1 MKISKICAVAFL
13 LVVGSVLALADAI
26 NDPQIIVHGVGSGG
40 SVRQQ
45 ACPDGG
51 CTGVGLNFNF
61 TVPPSG
67 SGTLYFTNQ
76 SGVNWTSLALI
87 EACKNGN
94 CAVPAADI
102 KCRSYLFTSC
112 TAETLKNGN
121 VEILLSGVKGALNK
135 GGGILNGQSFSIT
148 FACVGKSC
156 WPGGL
161 SFSGHANVSSVPEP
175 GTIALMV
182 TGLGALASR
191 RKTWKNRWN
200 S

>member
-1 MKISKICAVAFL
+1 MKISKICALAL
-13 LVVGSVLALADAI
+13 LLIVGSVLAFADGI

-40 SVRQQ
+40 SGPQT
-45 ACPDGG
+45 CPPGG
-51 CTGVGLNFNF
+51 CQGVGLNFNF
-61 TVPPSG
+61 SVPPSG
-67 SGTLYFTNQ
+67 SGTLYFTNT

-87 EACKNGN
+87 EVCKNGS
-94 CAVPAADI
+94 CPVPAVDI
-102 KCRSYLFTSC
+102 KCHSYLFESC
-112 TAETLKNGN
+112 KTETLKDGN
-121 VEILLSGVKGALNK
+121 VEILLSGVKGSLNPDK
-135 GGGILNGQSFSIT
+135 GIRAGSSFSIT

-161 SFSGHANVSSVPEP
+161 NFNAHANVGTVPEP

-182 TGLGALASR
+182 TGLGTLVSR

>member
-1 MKISKICAVAFL
+1 MKTSKICAVALL
-13 LVVGSVLALADAI
+13 LVVGSVLAFADGI
-26 NDPQIIVHGVGSGG
+26 NDPQIVVHGVGSGG
-40 SVRQQ
+40 SGPQ
-45 ACPDGG
+45 ACPPGG
-51 CTGVGLNFNF
+51 CQGVGLNFSF

-121 VEILLSGVKGALNK
+121 VEILLSGVKSGSLNPDK
-135 GGGILNGQSFSIT
+135 GILNGASFSIT
-148 FACVGKSC
+148 FSCVGKSC

-182 TGLGALASR
+182 TGLGALVSR